1 MRKLKIGTILKHK
14 TTHQHILTI
23 EMSSVPYYVEGNLSY
38 LKKLSLR
45 LKDES
50 SDLDL
55 INDGFLLIK
64 ERKNYILLPPT
75 KEECDMSPIDLT
87 QEQLNEMHLA
97 VQEALGDPNSDDQV
111 EDLDL
116 QLAMWE
122 VAESFGI
129 ANHDIGLLI
138 QTHGEQIIGETLA
151 KQLIGIL

>member
-1 MRKLKIGTILKHK
+1 MRELKIGTILKHK
-14 TTHQHILTI
+14 ITHEYILI
-23 EMSSVPYYVEGNLSY
+23 VESGSAIPYYVKGNLNA
-38 LKKLSLR
+38 LKAASKSSPYKLTIYGVRSVLYTA
-45 LKDES
+45 
-50 SDLDL
+50 
-55 INDGFLLIK
+55 
-64 ERKNYILLPPT
+64 ERKNYTLLLPT

-138 QTHGEQIIGETLA
+138 KTHGEQIIGETLA

>member
-1 MRKLKIGTILKHK
+1 MRKIKIGTILKHK
-14 TTHQHILTI
+14 TTGQHILII
-23 EMSSVPYYVEGNLSY
+23 ESGSAIPYYLEENL
-38 LKKLSLR
+38 
-45 LKDES
+45 
-50 SDLDL
+50 
-55 INDGFLLIK
+55 GFLEAVSKLPPYRMTAYKPTDILYVAK
-64 ERKNYILLPPT
+64 RKNYTLLLPT

-97 VQEALGDPNSDDQV
+97 VQEALGDPDSSDQV

-138 QTHGEQIIGETLA
+138 KTHGEQIIGETLA

>member
-1 MRKLKIGTILKHK
+1 MRDLEIGTILKHK
-14 TTHQHILTI
+14 TTHQHIIII
-23 EMSSVPYYVEGNLSY
+23 ESDSIFPYYLE
-38 LKKLSLR
+38 
-45 LKDES
+45 E
-50 SDLDL
+50 DLDVL
-55 INDGFLLIK
+55 KEISKLPPYRLTTYRPTAALSVS
-64 ERKNYILLPPT
+64 ERKNYTLLLPT
-75 KEECDMSPIDLT
+75 KEECNMSPIDLT

-97 VQEALGDPNSDDQV
+97 VQEALGDPNSDEQV

-138 QTHGEQIIGETLA
+138 HTHGEQIIGETLA